1 MDHLSSQGFNLSKS
15 VFLCSASL
23 CLAFPY
29 GVASCMCT
37 VGFPTVIWNA
47 TIYQAFPLFFKITY
61 YGQKSYFIGN
71 DDYKVD
77 WFLDR
82 CFMMFQ
88 ACLLVVSLAISA
100 RSAYLSSLLILK
112 TGHLP
117 IFGFFLSSPGYS
129 WTHYILWVLYPA
141 YFLVLLTII
150 FICRTHA
157 LLSLQNGL
165 LRWLLVGSRCGGQ
178 SQLSHYQH
186 CLS

>member
-15 VFLCSASL
+15 VLLCSASL

-37 VGFPTVIWNA
+37 VGFPTMIWNA
-47 TIYQAFPLFFKITY
+47 TIYQASPLFFKITS
-61 YGQKSYFIGN
+61 YGRKSYFIGN

-77 WFLDR
+77 QFLDH

-100 RSAYLSSLLILK
+100 RSAHLSSSLILK

-129 WTHYILWVLYPA
+129 
-141 YFLVLLTII
+141 
-150 FICRTHA
+150 
-157 LLSLQNGL
+157 
-165 LRWLLVGSRCGGQ
+165 
-178 SQLSHYQH
+178 
-186 CLS
+186 